1 MSQPLSPTAMP
12 VSDRVLSV
20 LDLFMG
26 QRPEWTIEEAAS
38 AMAIPAS
45 TAYRYFRSLAAHG
58 LIYDHL
64 PGRYILG
71 AAVMRLDRQ
80 MRIHDPLVKTVAPVM
95 GRLAEAVGRPCV
107 VLLARLYQDAVMC
120 VHQIDHR
127 DPDFAVSYERGR
139 MMPLDRG
146 ATSKVIF
153 ANLPVNVLRR
163 LARSQPELALHDPDR
178 RRDLRR
184 VRSDGYCVAHGEVD
198 PGRIGIAV
206 PIFLPY
212 RKQVASLSVVV
223 AAGDTDV
230 EGIVA
235 SLCRQRHM
243 IETAIAANVAI
254 TE

>member
-1 MSQPLSPTAMP
+1 MSQPLSTSAVP

-26 QRPEWTIEEAAS
+26 PRPEWTIEEAAA

-120 VHQIDHR
+120 VHQIDHL

-153 ANLPVNVLRR
+153 ANLQVNVLRR
-163 LARSQPELALHDPDR
+163 LARSQPELALHDADR

-184 VRSDGYCVAHGEVD
+184 VRADGYCVAHGEVD

-223 AAGDTDV
+223 ASGDTNV

-235 SLCRQRHM
+235 ALCRQRHV
-243 IETAIAANVAI
+243 IETAITADAN
-254 TE
+254 